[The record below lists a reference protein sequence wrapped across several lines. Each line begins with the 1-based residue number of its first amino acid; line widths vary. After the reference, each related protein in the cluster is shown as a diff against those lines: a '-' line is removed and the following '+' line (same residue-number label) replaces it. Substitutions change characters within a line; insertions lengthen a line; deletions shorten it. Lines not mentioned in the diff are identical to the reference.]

1 MSNHLR
7 PASKLLCHLA
17 CLLIDSSQS
26 FKMQTWTNLTT
37 VKPIPGP
44 VLMFATQLSN
54 QQSIMARK
62 KILVV
67 DDSPLILRALSM
79 KLKSCGYDTVTA
91 IDGSS
96 AVSSVRHEHPDLIL
110 LDISFPPDVGHG
122 GGVAW
127 DGFLIMTWLRRID
140 EAKNIPII
148 IITGDEKMKDRA
160 LKEGAV
166 AFFHK
171 PIDNDELI
179 SVIQEHIGEGAPE
192 EPAPPMTPPPVPP
205 TSPS

>member
-1 MSNHLR
+1 
-7 PASKLLCHLA
+7 
-17 CLLIDSSQS
+17 
-26 FKMQTWTNLTT
+26 MQTWTNITT
-37 VKPIPGP
+37 ARPIPGP
-44 VLMFATQLSN
+44 VLAFTPQLSN
-54 QQSIMARK
+54 QQSIMDRK

-79 KLKSCGYDTVTA
+79 KLKSCGYDAITA
-91 IDGSS
+91 TDGSS
-96 AVSSVRHEHPDLIL
+96 AVSAVRHEHPDLIL

-140 EAKNIPII
+140 EAKDIPII
-148 IITGDEKMKDRA
+148 IITGDEKMKERA
-160 LKEGAV
+160 MKEGAV

-179 SVIQEHIGEGAPE
+179 SVIQNQIGEGAAVDPT
-192 EPAPPMTPPPVPP
+192 PPPPPVMPPPVPRTP
-205 TSPS
+205 PS

>member
-62 KILVV
+62 KNLVGH
-67 DDSPLILRALSM
+67 DSPLTFPALSL
-79 KLKSCGYDTVTA
+79 KLKSCGYDNVTA
-91 IDGSS
+91 LYCSS
-96 AVSSVRHEHPDLIL
+96 AASSLCHE
-110 LDISFPPDVGHG
+110 
-122 GGVAW
+122 
-127 DGFLIMTWLRRID
+127 
-140 EAKNIPII
+140 
-148 IITGDEKMKDRA
+148 
-160 LKEGAV
+160 
-166 AFFHK
+166 
-171 PIDNDELI
+171 
-179 SVIQEHIGEGAPE
+179 
-192 EPAPPMTPPPVPP
+192 
-205 TSPS
+205 